1 MNIRDITIVI
11 PTSVIPS
18 HPSTDIIEETINTI
32 RVHLPHNEIII
43 QVDGL
48 RDERLD
54 WKDRYDEFKTRLLWK
69 CLHEWTNVLPVIFEE
84 HLHQTDMMRR
94 TIDLIKTPA
103 LLYVESD
110 TPLTPDLP
118 IDWQSCLDMLDSEKA
133 YTIRFH
139 FESVIPEP
147 HLHLMLGVEDGFLRT
162 LQWSQR
168 PHLSLVRYY
177 RSTVLKNVPEK
188 TFIEDT
194 FHGYVQDH
202 KWDRNRLWIYFP
214 DNGNNIKRSYHL
226 DGRAGTRK
234 FTSDDLDWGY
244 TE

>member
-1 MNIRDITIVI
+1 MNIKDITVII

-32 RVHLPHNEIII
+32 RVHLPDNEIII

-48 RDERLD
+48 RNERLD
-54 WKDRYDEFKTRLLWK
+54 WKERYDEYKNRLLWK
-69 CLHEWTNVLPVIFEE
+69 SLHEWHNVLPVIFDE
-84 HLHQTDMMRR
+84 HLHQTNMMRE
-94 TIDLIKTPA
+94 TIDLIKTSA

-118 IDWQSCLDMLDSEKA
+118 IDWQSCLDMLDSGKA
-133 YTIRFH
+133 NTIRFH

-147 HLHLMLGVEDGFLRT
+147 HQHLMLGVEGGFMKT

-168 PHLSLVRYY
+168 PHLSTVPYY
-177 RSTVLKNVPEK
+177 RKTVLEKVPEK

-194 FHGYVQDH
+194 FHGYVQD
-202 KWDRNRLWIYFP
+202 KAWERNKLWIYYP
-214 DNGNNIKRSYHL
+214 DEGNNIKRSYHL
-226 DGRAGTRK
+226 DGRDGTRK
-234 FTSDDLDWGY
+234 FTSDDLSWGY

>member
-1 MNIRDITIVI
+1 MNINDITIII

-18 HPSTDIIEETINTI
+18 HPSTDIIEETISTI
-32 RVHLPHNEIII
+32 RVHLPDNEIII

-48 RDERLD
+48 RNERLD
-54 WKDRYDEFKTRLLWK
+54 WKDRYDEYKNRLLWK
-69 CLHEWTNVLPVIFEE
+69 CLHEWHNVLPVIFDE

-94 TIDLIKTPA
+94 TIDLIQTPA
-103 LLYVESD
+103 LLYIESD

-118 IDWQSCLDMLDSEKA
+118 IDWQSCLDMLDSGKA
-133 YTIRFH
+133 NTIRFH

-147 HLHLMLGVEDGFLRT
+147 HQHLMLGVDNGFMRT

-168 PHLSLVRYY
+168 PHLSTVPYY
-177 RSTVLKNVPEK
+177 RRTVLKNVPEK

-194 FHGYVQDH
+194 FHGYVQDRA
-202 KWDRNRLWIYFP
+202 WDRSKLWIYYP

>member
-1 MNIRDITIVI
+1 MNIKDITIII

-18 HPSTDIIEETINTI
+18 HPSTDIIEETIRTI
-32 RVHLPHNEIII
+32 RVHLPDNEIII

-54 WKDRYDEFKTRLLWK
+54 WKERYDEFKNRLLWK
-69 CLHEWTNVLPVIFEE
+69 SLHEWTNVLPVIFDE
-84 HLHQTDMMRR
+84 HLHQTNMMRA
-94 TIDLIKTPA
+94 TMDLIKTPV

-118 IDWQSCLDMLDSEKA
+118 IDWQLCLDMLDSGKA

-147 HLHLMLGVEDGFLRT
+147 HKHLMLDIEGAFLKT
-162 LQWSQR
+162 IQWSQR
-168 PHLSLVRYY
+168 PHLSLVSYY
-177 RSTVLKNVPEK
+177 TSTVLKNVPQK
-188 TFIEDT
+188 TFIEDR
-194 FHGYVQDH
+194 FHGYVQDRVWE
-202 KWDRNRLWIYFP
+202 KNKLWIYYP
-214 DNGNNIKRSYHL
+214 DNGENIKRSYHL
-226 DGRAGTRK
+226 DGRAGTKK